1 MMTRPARRFY
11 LFDRFRVDAAER
23 ILFKDDREVPLTP
36 KVFDT
41 LLVLLENSHHVLTK
55 KELMQQVWPDS
66 YVEEN
71 NLAQNI
77 SILRKALGEGKEG
90 EHYIQTVPKRGYR
103 FLADVRATGG
113 DEETVIVRERTR
125 ARIVVERTDED
136 ELVPDARVID
146 VSPVI
151 PPGTSPLQPALAL
164 PRPPETMYARS
175 GDVNIAYQVI
185 GDAPLDLV
193 FVMGW
198 VSHMEYFWREP
209 SFARFLLRLASFSR
223 LILFDK
229 RGTGLSDRVPINQ
242 LPTLEQ
248 RMDDVRAV
256 MDAVGSER
264 AALCGVSEGG
274 PMCSLFAAT
283 YPEKT
288 LALVMIGTYA
298 KRIRDAEY
306 PWGPTAEQ
314 REQFFEVMRKQ
325 WGGPVGIDERAPSVA
340 NDPQF
345 RDWWA
350 TYLRMGASP
359 GAAVAL
365 TQMNAEIDVRN
376 VLPSIRVPSLV
387 IHRTDDQCLKVEEG
401 RFVAERIPGA
411 KFVEFPGNDHLP
423 FVGDQDAIL
432 DEMEE
437 FLTGVRHRAEPDT
450 VLATVLVGRIVG
462 IKQHVQKLGQHRWL
476 DLLRRLHAHITK
488 EIEWFRGR
496 EIDIIENR
504 ILAIFDG
511 PARAVRCASAVTE
524 YASRLG
530 IETCTGL
537 HTGECEI
544 VDGQVAG
551 TAAQMCVCVANEAE
565 AGEVLVSSTVKD
577 LVAGSGINFEDR
589 GSHDLSGCGEWR
601 LFAVK
606 R

>member
-1 MMTRPARRFY
+1 MSRPTKRFY
-11 LFDRFRVDAAER
+11 SFDVFRVDPDER
-23 ILFKDDREVPLTP
+23 LLFKGDREVPLTP

-41 LLVLLENSHHVLTK
+41 LLVLLENSSHVLTK
-55 KELMQQVWPDS
+55 QELMQKVWPDS
-66 YVEEN
+66 FVEEN

-77 SILRKALGEGKEG
+77 SVLRKAIGERF
-90 EHYIQTVPKRGYR
+90 IQTVPKRGYR
-103 FLADVRATGG
+103 FIGDVKAP
-113 DEETVIVRERTR
+113 EETLIVHERVR
-125 ARIVVERTDED
+125 SRIVVEHTDEQ
-136 ELVPDARVID
+136 PDFAEQIK
-146 VSPVI
+146 
-151 PPGTSPLQPALAL
+151 
-164 PRPPETMYARS
+164 PPETMYARS

-198 VSHMEYFWREP
+198 VSHLEYFWREP

-256 MDAVGSER
+256 MNAVGSER

-314 REQFFEVMRKQ
+314 REEFFEIMRQQ

-340 NDPQF
+340 DDPKF
-345 RDWWA
+345 RDWWS

-365 TQMNAEIDVRN
+365 TKMNAEIDVRN

-411 KFVEFPGNDHLP
+411 KFVEFPGHDHLP

-437 FLTGVRHRAEPDT
+437 FLTGVRHKLEPDT
-450 VLATVLVGRIVG
+450 VLATVLFTQIAEVDDRRNQS
-462 IKQHVQKLGQHRWL
+462 KRSSNSEE
-476 DLLRRLHAHITK
+476 LLRRLRAHIGK

-496 EIDIIENR
+496 EIEMVGDR
-504 ILAIFDG
+504 PLAIFDG
-511 PARAVRCASAVTE
+511 PARAVRCALAITE

-530 IETCTGL
+530 VEMRAGL

-544 VDGQVAG
+544 VGDKVAG
-551 TAAQMCVCVANEAE
+551 AAAEIGVCVANEARY
-565 AGEVLVSSTVKD
+565 GEVLVSSTVKD
-577 LVAGSGINFEDR
+577 LVAGSGIKFEDR
-589 GSHDLSGCGEWR
+589 GIRVMSECGEWR
-601 LFAVK
+601 LFSVQRA
-606 R
+606 